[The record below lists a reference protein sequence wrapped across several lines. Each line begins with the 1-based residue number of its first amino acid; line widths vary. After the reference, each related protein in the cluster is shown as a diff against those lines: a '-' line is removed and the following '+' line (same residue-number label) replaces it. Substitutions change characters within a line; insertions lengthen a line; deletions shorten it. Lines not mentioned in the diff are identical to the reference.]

1 MGIAGSRQ
9 LQAVGSAS
17 EQRPAPPKV
26 RLTGIEKRF
35 GDVLALEE
43 VDLEVASGEILVLI
57 GASGSGKTTLLRCL
71 VGLEEITGGF
81 IEIDGETVVDL
92 RPGKSNPSAR
102 TARNIRH
109 RRLGMVF
116 QAFNLFPHRTVLEN
130 IIEAPVHVVGTPKS
144 EAIAE
149 ARRLLALVG
158 LSDREHHYPRQ
169 LSGGQQQRAAIARAL
184 ATHPDVL
191 LFDEVT
197 SALDPELTAE
207 VLAVMTDLGRRGQ
220 TMIVVTHEMAFANQV
235 ADRVVFMDSGRIV
248 EQGRPD
254 QVLSR
259 PREERTQRFL
269 SKVLHLDIAARDDDR
284 RG

>member
-1 MGIAGSRQ
+1 M
-9 LQAVGSAS
+9 L
-17 EQRPAPPKV
+17 
-26 RLTGIEKRF
+26 GIEKRF
-35 GDVLALEE
+35 GDIIALEE
-43 VDLEVASGEILVLI
+43 VNLEVAPGEILVLI

-92 RPGKSNPSAR
+92 RPGKTNPSAR

-130 IIEAPVHVVGTPKS
+130 IIEAPVHVLGTPKS
-144 EAIAE
+144 EATAE

-158 LSDREHHYPRQ
+158 LSEREHHFPRQ

-207 VLAVMTDLGRRGQ
+207 VLAVMTDLGRGGQ
-220 TMIVVTHEMAFANQV
+220 TMIVVTHEMAFANHV
-235 ADRVVFMDSGRIV
+235 ADRVVFMDSGKIV
-248 EQGRPD
+248 EQGKPT

-259 PREERTQRFL
+259 PQEERTQRFL
-269 SKVLHLDIAARDDDR
+269 SKVLHLDIAAGDDDR